1 MEIEKLRQANC
12 CMHEKLFH
20 DSSQQMHHGFSEQCG
35 GTGEDGNI
43 SSGATWCAA

>member
-20 DSSQQMHHGFSEQCG
+20 DSSQQMHHDVSEQCG
-35 GTGEDGNI
+35 GAGEDGNI
-43 SSGATWCAA
+43 SSGATWCTA